1 MTDISPHQ
9 DTPSQ
14 GGAPHGSNGHG
25 NAPARLGYSPVADI
39 PHKPRAT
46 DTDPKAARRAERQ
59 VATMFLLSM
68 LFVVL
73 FVVAY
78 IAIDPTAVVYIPVL
92 GAVGA
97 SNVALGFTMGMAIL
111 LVGTGAIQWAK
122 KLMPDVE
129 VVQDRHDMSS
139 PKRASAEAEAN
150 YERGKEES
158 GFARFRLIRRTLIG
172 ALVLFPIPLVVMLRD
187 LWTPDEFTKGKSPAD
202 LLSTTLW
209 AQGTRIIS
217 DGTYQGSHGGEDSG
231 GEVAGEVEAS
241 EDSVAFRPIRPEDLP
256 VGGLIAAIPA
266 DLPEVEEL
274 EGNFNA
280 RGKAAI
286 ILVRMEPD
294 EIRSQQ
300 GEGWDY
306 QGILAY
312 SKICTHVGCPIALY
326 EQRTHHLL
334 CPCHQSTFDL
344 ADSGNVVFGPAARRM
359 PQLPIGV
366 DEEGF
371 LVAMSDFQEPIGP
384 SFWERG

>member
-1 MTDISPHQ
+1 MTDISPR
-9 DTPSQ
+9 D
-14 GGAPHGSNGHG
+14 GHEVETK
-25 NAPARLGYSPVADI
+25 LGHSPLADI
-39 PHKPRAT
+39 PHRPRAT

-59 VATMFLLSM
+59 VASMFLLSVV
-68 LFVVL
+68 FVIL

-78 IAIDPTAVVYIPVL
+78 IGIDKSTTIYIPVM
-92 GAVGA
+92 GTVGA
-97 SNVALGFTMGMAIL
+97 SQVALGFCLGAAIL
-111 LVGTGAIQWAK
+111 LIGTGAIQWAK

-129 VVQDRHDMSS
+129 VVQQRHVMES
-139 PKRASAEAEAN
+139 PQSATDEAAAN

-158 GFARFRLIRRTLIG
+158 GFARFPMIRRTLIA
-172 ALVLFPIPLVVMLRD
+172 ALALFPIPLIIMLKD
-187 LWTPDEFTKGKSPAD
+187 LWVPTPEEEGKSPAEI
-202 LLSTTLW
+202 LSTTIW
-209 AQGTRIIS
+209 RADSRIVS
-217 DGTYQGSHGGEDSG
+217 DGTY
-231 GEVAGEVEAS
+231 
-241 EDSVAFRPIRPEDLP
+241 RPVRPEDLP
-256 VGGLIAAIPA
+256 VGGLISAVPE
-266 DLPEVEEL
+266 DLAEIEEIQ
-274 EGNFNA
+274 GNLNA

-286 ILVRMEPD
+286 ILIRMEPD

-300 GEGWDY
+300 GDGWDY

-366 DEEGF
+366 DAEGY
-371 LVAMSDFQEPIGP
+371 LVAKSDFAEPVGA

>member
-1 MTDISPHQ
+1 MTDI
-9 DTPSQ
+9 T
-14 GGAPHGSNGHG
+14 PHGGHDQQ
-25 NAPARLGYSPVADI
+25 PAKLGYSPEADVE
-39 PHKPRAT
+39 HRLRAT

-59 VATMFLLSM
+59 VTSMFLLSM

-78 IAIDPTAVVYIPVL
+78 IGIDPSTEVYIPVL
-92 GAVGA
+92 GLTSAL
-97 SNVALGFTMGMAIL
+97 NIALGFTLGAAIFL
-111 LVGTGAIQWAK
+111 IGAGAIQWAK

-129 VVQDRHDMSS
+129 VVQQRHDQLS
-139 PKRASAEAEAN
+139 PEADTAEAAAN

-158 GFARFRLIRRTLIG
+158 GFARFKMLRRSLIG
-172 ALVLFPIPLVVMLRD
+172 ALIIFPIPLVVMLKD
-187 LWTPDEFTKGKSPAD
+187 LWVPTPLEEGKSPAEI
-202 LLSTTLW
+202 LSVTLW
-209 AQGTRIIS
+209 TKDSRIVS
-217 DGTYQGSHGGEDSG
+217 DGTYKP
-231 GEVAGEVEAS
+231 V
-241 EDSVAFRPIRPEDLP
+241 RPEDLP
-256 VGGLIAAIPA
+256 VGGLVSGVPA
-266 DLPEVEEL
+266 DLQEVEEL
-274 EGNFNA
+274 QGNLNA

-300 GEGWDY
+300 GDGWDY

-366 DEEGF
+366 DAEGY
-371 LVAMSDFQEPIGP
+371 LVAKSDFAEPVGP

>member
-1 MTDISPHQ
+1 MTDLSPHEPQ
-9 DTPSQ
+9 VPATP
-14 GGAPHGSNGHG
+14 GAIRHADVEH
-25 NAPARLGYSPVADI
+25 RLRV
-39 PHKPRAT
+39 T

-59 VATMFLLSM
+59 VASMFLLSM

-78 IAIDPTAVVYIPVL
+78 VGIDKTTSVYIPVL
-92 GAVGA
+92 GNVGA
-97 SNVALGFTMGMAIL
+97 SQVALGFCLGAAIFL
-111 LVGTGAIQWAK
+111 IGAGAIQWAK

-129 VVQDRHDMSS
+129 VVQERHDQVS
-139 PKRASAEAEAN
+139 PAEDTLEAEGH

-158 GFARFRLIRRTLIG
+158 GFARFRMIRRTLIG
-172 ALVLFPIPLVVMLRD
+172 ALVLFPIPLVIMLKD
-187 LWTPDEFTKGKSPAD
+187 LWVPTPLEEGKSPAEI
-202 LLSTTLW
+202 LSTTLW
-209 AQGTRIIS
+209 TKDMRIVS
-217 DGTYQGSHGGEDSG
+217 DGTY
-231 GEVAGEVEAS
+231 
-241 EDSVAFRPIRPEDLP
+241 RPVRPEDLP
-256 VGGLIAAIPA
+256 VGGLISAVPA
-266 DLPEVEEL
+266 DLEEVEKL
-274 EGNFNA
+274 QGNLNA

-300 GEGWDY
+300 GDGWDY

-344 ADSGNVVFGPAARRM
+344 ADSGEVVFGPAARRM
-359 PQLPIGV
+359 PQLPITV
-366 DEEGF
+366 DAEGY
-371 LVAMSDFQEPIGP
+371 LVAQSDFAEPVGP

>member
-1 MTDISPHQ
+1 MTDITPHQ
-9 DTPSQ
+9 DTT
-14 GGAPHGSNGHG
+14 PHGGSNGHAK
-25 NAPARLGYSPVADI
+25 APARLGYSPVADI

-59 VATMFLLSM
+59 VAAMFLLSM
-68 LFVVL
+68 VFVVL

-78 IAIDPTAVVYIPVL
+78 IAIDPTATVYIPVL
-92 GAVGA
+92 GSVGA

-129 VVQDRHDMSS
+129 VVQDRHDMAS
-139 PKRASAEAEAN
+139 PKRATAEAEAN

-209 AQGTRIIS
+209 TKGMRIIS

-231 GEVAGEVEAS
+231 GEVAGEVEAPA
-241 EDSVAFRPIRPEDLP
+241 DSVAFRPIRPEDLP

-300 GEGWDY
+300 GEAWDY

-371 LVAMSDFQEPIGP
+371 LVALSDFQEPIGP